1 MALVYDAREVDR
13 KVLAILRIL
22 SGGEGPLGARLI
34 ARELERGG
42 INLKERAV
50 RYHLKIMDGRGLTR
64 LWGRSGRLITPQGHE
79 ELQNAMVADKVSLV
93 SVRIEHLAFRTTF
106 EPRTRRGLVPVNV
119 SFFPKKDFGRA
130 LEAMA
135 PVFRTGLAVSE
146 RVAVAEEGEKLGE
159 VAVPRGKIGLA
170 TICSILV
177 NGVLLKA
184 GIAVE
189 TRFGGILQIKG
200 GRPLRFLELISYS
213 GSSLN
218 PSEVFIQGRMTQVGE
233 AVKGEGIILANFREV
248 PAPCHREAEQLIQE
262 LKEVGIDGAL
272 AMGGP
277 NEAVCEIPVAVGRV
291 GLVLPGGLN
300 PVAAA
305 VETGIEAENRAMATI
320 MDYSHL
326 RSFWDLLPPS

>member
-1 MALVYDAREVDR
+1 MALVYDTREVDR

-22 SGGEGPLGARLI
+22 SGGEGPLGARLV

-50 RYHLKIMDGRGLTR
+50 RYHLKIMDERGLTR

-119 SFFPKKDFGRA
+119 SFFPKRDFSRA

-189 TRFGGILQIKG
+189 TRFGGILQIKE

-218 PSEVFIQGRMTQVGE
+218 PSEVFMQGRMTQVGE
-233 AVKGEGIILANFREV
+233 AVKGDGKVLANFREV

-262 LKEVGIDGAL
+262 LKEAGIEGAL

-277 NEAVCEIPVAVGRV
+277 NETVCEIPVAVGRV

-300 PVAAA
+300 PAAAA
-305 VETGIEAENRAMATI
+305 VEAGIEAENQAMATI

-326 RSFWDLLPPS
+326 RSFRDLLPPS